1 MSGVARKG
9 ILPDQR
15 ATSLFKF
22 AGLLSRIG
30 CTSEQFFP
38 GVSLIETFDLEY
50 TTKPVDYNL

>member
-50 TTKPVDYNL
+50 TTNQ